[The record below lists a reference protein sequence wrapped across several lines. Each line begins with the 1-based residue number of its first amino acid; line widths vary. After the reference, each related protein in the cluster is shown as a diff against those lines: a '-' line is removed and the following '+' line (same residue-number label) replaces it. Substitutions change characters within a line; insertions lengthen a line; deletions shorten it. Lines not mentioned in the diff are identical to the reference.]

1 MGNVSSVAC
10 VVVVNGSKKVLSA
23 NGRAVGDFDSRIAE
37 LIAICYGLDETAR
50 ICKDLDIE
58 VELLRICSDC
68 QSALDLCVGE
78 TEPNTEEA
86 AKILDSIRNLSSKF
100 KMVEFQ
106 WVRGHAYNEFNE
118 MADTIAY
125 FIARG

>member
-1 MGNVSSVAC
+1 M
-10 VVVVNGSKKVLSA
+10 
-23 NGRAVGDFDSRIAE
+23 GDFDSRIAE
-37 LIAICYGLDETAR
+37 LIAICYGLDEAAR
-50 ICKDLDIE
+50 ICNDLDID

-78 TEPNTEEA
+78 TEPNTEEDA
-86 AKILDSIRNLSSKF
+86 RILDSIRNLSSKF
-100 KMVEFQ
+100 KIVEFQ
-106 WVRGHAYNEFNE
+106 WVRAHAYNKFNE